1 MGTNLLAKIFG
12 TDTTGQVAAHSED
25 YSAHNIGFLNTSIYE
40 PTFSKEQPTQLE
52 KTKLHISRGC
62 FIKVNPFSVE
72 YKELVMR
79 YVIDTGN
86 TYRYFAGNLSLNF
99 FKEQGFDLPL
109 TNNWLAEIKDN
120 ITYHTGRHILFVQ
133 KNNMIIGLRCK
144 DNINYWTSD
153 EKFKIQQLVDI
164 ASSFYKMKGKYE
176 LPSTP
181 SYIPGVS
188 NYLIPPP
195 TTKYDNEIDADETN
209 YFLDKILKSIE
220 NDSDFSKIKKF
231 TKKLK
236 SKDGFKIIFN
246 ILKQYMK
253 LKQITWYDIRDKAYD
268 IKYFI
273 RDKLLKK

>member
-1 MGTNLLAKIFG
+1 MESNLLAKTLG
-12 TDTTGQVAAHSED
+12 TDT
-25 YSAHNIGFLNTSIYE
+25 NIGFLNTSIYNPFE
-40 PTFSKEQPTQLE
+40 TTQINNYSLPPINQVV
-52 KTKLHISRGC
+52 KTKINISRGC

-109 TNNWLAEIKDN
+109 TNSWLAEITEN
-120 ITYHTGRHILFVQ
+120 IKHHTARHIIFVQ

-144 DNINYWTSD
+144 DNINYWTSE

-164 ASSFYKMKGKYE
+164 ASGFYKMKGKYE

-181 SYIPGVS
+181 NYIPGGS
-188 NYLIPPP
+188 TYNLLPAP
-195 TTKYDNEIDADETN
+195 TTKYDNEIDAEETN

-220 NDSDFSKIKKF
+220 YDSEFSKIKKF

-253 LKQITWYDIRDKAYD
+253 LKQITWYDIREKAYD
-268 IKYFI
+268 VKYFI
-273 RDKLLKK
+273 RDTLLKK